1 MLFRGWEWGQNIC
14 QSRPEIQ
21 WNVSVWRCDTMGQ
34 EIMFNILSKFYQSFI
49 KVLLKT
55 TKHSLIWTWQPSG
68 MMLSLE
74 AFALVWL
81 GDGLQWQWSSLPEG
95 TLIWLDQLVPL
106 GWECYS
112 FCPWSLH
119 VPAYFWIAG
128 STSTVHNPPIKIV
141 FFSHKLSWMHWIGI
155 KWPHVRSEDGF
166 LQSMQVWAARASLW

>member
-1 MLFRGWEWGQNIC
+1 MC
-14 QSRPEIQ
+14 QLRPEIQ
-21 WNVSVWRCDTMGQ
+21 WKVSVCRCDIIGQ
-34 EIMFNILSKFYQSFI
+34 KIMFNF
-49 KVLLKT
+49 LLKT
-55 TKHSLIWTWQPSG
+55 IKHSLIWTWQPSG

-112 FCPWSLH
+112 FCPWF

-128 STSTVHNPPIKIV
+128 STVHNPPIKIV
-141 FFSHKLSWMHWIGI
+141 FFSHKLSWMHWFGI
-155 KWPHVRSEDGF
+155 KWPQVRSEDGF